1 VPDISRRAKRA
12 EMQADNA
19 NAWKGQGTGT
29 SLVAAVTN
37 SPELEVKDAH
47 LIFGAVWRDLEGEF
61 GRSGMR
67 FPRELILLGGAPGAG
82 KGTNSDFIRKVRGI
96 DAPPIVISKLLNTPE
111 ARAVK
116 SRGGMVGD
124 REVVSILLRKLLE
137 PEQQNGALLDGFPR
151 TKVQVE
157 CLKLLYDEMI
167 ALRREFYDTQEVIHF
182 KQPIFQIMVLFV
194 DEAESVARQLKRG
207 RQVVAHNEEIAR
219 SGVGERWEERA
230 TDSSDGLARNRYRV
244 FKEQTYDALVSLK
257 EIFHYHFINGQAPIP
272 EVQANIVR
280 ELEYQSSLELD
291 PRTFDRLRGLP
302 LASEIVRHARQDL
315 VRRLDGYEVQQPE
328 TFRRVVDFIEG
339 KMMPIVAR
347 HAVSG
352 VASINSEDLLFE
364 DPAALAMLID
374 VFSERGFHATVDV
387 TRVGVPLRFD
397 LQTGEI
403 YSQEKM
409 VFRFTVRFR
418 SAEIRG

>member
-1 VPDISRRAKRA
+1 MGIGFRPDNK
-12 EMQADNA
+12 MPGDNA
-19 NAWKGQGTGT
+19 DAWKDPGTT
-29 SLVAAVTN
+29 TNLVPAATN
-37 SPELEVKDAH
+37 TPELEIKDAQ
-47 LIFGAVWRDLEGEF
+47 LIFGAVWRDLEGELS
-61 GRSGMR
+61 RRRMR

-96 DAPPIVISKLLNTPE
+96 DAPPIVVSELLDTPE

-116 SRGGMVGD
+116 ARGGMVGD

-157 CLKLLYDEMI
+157 CLKLLFDEMI
-167 ALRREFYDTQEVIHF
+167 GLRREFSGTPEVIHF
-182 KQPIFQIMVLFV
+182 KQPIFHIMVLFV

-207 RQVVAHNEEIAR
+207 QAVVAHNEEVVR
-219 SGVGERWEERA
+219 SGVGERWEVRA
-230 TDSSDGLARNRYRV
+230 TDLSEDLARNRYRV

-257 EIFHYHFINGQAPIP
+257 QIFHYHFINAQAPIP
-272 EVQANIVR
+272 EVQANIVH

-291 PRTFDRLRGLP
+291 PRTFDRLRRLP

-315 VRRLDGYEVQQPE
+315 VRRLDDYEVEQPE
-328 TFRRVVDFIEG
+328 TFSRVVEFIEA
-339 KMMPIVAR
+339 KMMPIVVR

-387 TRVGVPLRFD
+387 TRVGVPTHID
-397 LQTGEI
+397 LQSGRI
-403 YSQEKM
+403 YSQEKK
-409 VFRFTVRFR
+409 VFRFSVRFR
-418 SAEIRG
+418 NAEIRG